1 MEADETIDP
10 AKMLKGALGED
21 DEDETSPISG
31 AAGGSG
37 DALIC
42 ECTECGYTLFV
53 AAGRE
58 EKFFPEGFTC
68 PECGSTKDKFN
79 VRKQGE

>member
-10 AKMLKGALGED
+10 SKMLKEALGED
-21 DEDETSPISG
+21 DENETSPISG

-42 ECTECGYTLFV
+42 ECTKCGYTLFV

-58 EKFFPEGFTC
+58 DKFFPESFTC
-68 PECGSTKDKFN
+68 PECGATKDKFN

>member
-10 AKMLKGALGED
+10 SKMLKKHLEKTTKR
-21 DEDETSPISG
+21 TSPISG

-42 ECTECGYTLFV
+42 ECTKCGYTLFV

-58 EKFFPEGFTC
+58 DKFFQRVLHAP
-68 PECGSTKDKFN
+68 N
-79 VRKQGE
+79 VVQQNQIQCSQTGE